1 MVSGD
6 LTTELSALAT
16 RHGAVGF
23 GVAGVAPFE
32 RERSTLVS
40 HRRSGFSGP
49 LRFTFADPDR
59 ATDVT
64 QSFPWAR
71 HLVVVASGY
80 LGSTTAPARSGP
92 QVGRFA
98 MSDQYVGVR
107 RITSELAS
115 RLRRDG
121 HRAEVLSD
129 DNRLV
134 DRAAAVRAGVGWSGK
149 STMTLVPGHGP
160 WVLLGSVVTDAPLA
174 ITEPMS
180 RSCGTCI
187 ACIPACPTAAISER
201 GLDARRCLST
211 WLQTPGSI
219 PHWIRPLLGRRIYGC
234 DDCLAACPP
243 GQPALSRAGGDP
255 DSLDFG
261 ELLAMSD
268 EALLERFHWWYV
280 PRRDGRYLRRNL
292 LVAAGNSGEP
302 TAREPIEQHMRHPS
316 SMIRSHAGW
325 AMARSL
331 GSGSAPT
338 LRASLESEA
347 SPETREELALA
358 LLMIERPDTHRVVL
372 AADEWGRENA
382 VQAVGLVVDRN
393 DERLTFVL
401 VGNVPSRPAWA
412 EEQRVENHVSV
423 DDLSELDPRVV
434 DMIRVYDPDRGLER
448 LCRAARRLTRL
459 QVDRRSRPRRV

>member
-1 MVSGD
+1 MMSGA
-6 LTTELSALAT
+6 LTTELSAIAT

-32 RERSTLVS
+32 KERSTLFS

-49 LRFTFADPDR
+49 LRFTYDDPDL

-64 QSFPWAR
+64 KSFPWAR
-71 HLVVVASGY
+71 HLVVVAWGY
-80 LGSTTAPARSGP
+80 LGSTTAPAHSGP
-92 QVGRFA
+92 QVARFA
-98 MSDQYVGVR
+98 IADQYEGVR
-107 RITSELAS
+107 RITSEVAT

-121 HRAEVLSD
+121 HQAEVLAD

-134 DRAAAVRAGVGWSGK
+134 DRAAAVRAGVGWPGK

-180 RSCGTCI
+180 RGCGTCI
-187 ACIPACPTAAISER
+187 ACIPACPTGALTEH

-219 PHWIRPLLGRRIYGC
+219 PQWIRPLLGRRIYGC
-234 DDCLAACPP
+234 DDCLTACPP

-268 EALLERFHWWYV
+268 EALLERFHWWYM

-292 LVAAGNSGEP
+292 LVAAGNSGEAA
-302 TAREPIEQHMRHPS
+302 AREPIERHLSHPS
-316 SMIRSHAGW
+316 SMIRSHAAW
-325 AMARSL
+325 ALGRSL
-331 GSGSAPT
+331 GSGSAAT
-338 LRASLESEA
+338 LRAALESEA
-347 SPETREELALA
+347 APEARDEISLA
-358 LLMIERPDTHRVVL
+358 LLMVERPDTHRVVL
-372 AADEWGRENA
+372 AADEWGRDNA
-382 VQAVGLVVDRN
+382 VLGVALVVDPSDHRV
-393 DERLTFVL
+393 TFVL
-401 VGNVPSRPAWA
+401 IGNVSRHPVWA
-412 EEQRVENHVSV
+412 EEPHRVENHASV
-423 DDLSELDPRVV
+423 HDLSERDPRLA
-434 DMIRVYDPDRGLER
+434 DMIRVYDSDRGLER
-448 LCRAARRLTRL
+448 LCGAARRLTRL
-459 QVDRRSRPRRV
+459 QA

>member
-1 MVSGD
+1 MMSGA
-6 LTTELSALAT
+6 LTAELSAIAT
-16 RHGAVGF
+16 QHGAVGF

-32 RERSTLVS
+32 RERSTLFS
-40 HRRSGFSGP
+40 NRRSGLSGP
-49 LRFTFADPDR
+49 LRFTYDDPDR

-98 MSDQYVGVR
+98 MSDQYEGVR

-115 RLRRDG
+115 RLRREG
-121 HRAEVLSD
+121 HRAEILSD

-149 STMTLVPGHGP
+149 TTMTLVPGHGP

-174 ITEPMS
+174 TTEPMS
-180 RSCGTCI
+180 RSCGICI
-187 ACIPACPTAAISER
+187 ACIPACPTGAIMER

-211 WLQTPGSI
+211 WLQTAGSI
-219 PHWIRPLLGRRIYGC
+219 PQWIRPLLGRRIYGC
-234 DDCLAACPP
+234 DDCLTACPP

-255 DSLDFG
+255 DPLDFG
-261 ELLAMSD
+261 GLLAMSD

-280 PRRDGRYLRRNL
+280 PRRNGRYLRRNL
-292 LVAAGNSGEP
+292 LVAAGNSGEAP
-302 TAREPIEQHMRHPS
+302 TREPIEQHMSHPS
-316 SMIRSHAGW
+316 SMIRSHAAW
-325 AMARSL
+325 ALARSL
-331 GSGSAPT
+331 GSRAVPT
-338 LRASLESEA
+338 LRAALESETV
-347 SPETREELALA
+347 PETREELALA
-358 LLMIERPDTHRVVL
+358 LLMVERPDTHRVVL
-372 AADEWGRENA
+372 AADEWGRGNA
-382 VQAVGLVVDRN
+382 VQAVALVVDRN
-393 DERLTFVL
+393 DERVTFVL
-401 VGNVPSRPAWA
+401 IGNVPHRPGWA
-412 EEQRVENHVSV
+412 EEPHRVENHASV

-448 LCRAARRLTRL
+448 VCRAARRLTRL
-459 QVDRRSRPRRV
+459 QA

>member
-1 MVSGD
+1 
-6 LTTELSALAT
+6 
-16 RHGAVGF
+16 
-23 GVAGVAPFE
+23 APFE
-32 RERSTLVS
+32 RERSTLLS

-49 LRFTFADPDR
+49 LHFTYSDPDL

-64 QSFPWAR
+64 KSFPWAQ

-98 MSDQYVGVR
+98 VSDQYEGIR
-107 RITSELAS
+107 RITSELVS

-121 HRAEVLSD
+121 HRAEILSD

-134 DRAAAVRAGVGWSGK
+134 DRAAAVRSGVGWSGK

-187 ACIPACPTAAISER
+187 ACIPACPTGAITER

-211 WLQTPGSI
+211 WLQTAGSI

-234 DDCLAACPP
+234 DDCLTACPP

-302 TAREPIEQHMRHPS
+302 KTREPIERHMSHPS
-316 SMIRSHAGW
+316 SMIRGHAAW
-325 AMARSL
+325 SLARSL
-331 GSGSAPT
+331 ESGSAPT
-338 LRASLESEA
+338 LRAALDSEA
-347 SPETREELALA
+347 VPETREELELA
-358 LLMIERPDTHRVVL
+358 LLMVERPEAHRVVL
-372 AADEWGRENA
+372 AADEWGRANA
-382 VQAVGLVVDRN
+382 VQGVALVADRS
-393 DERLTFVL
+393 DDRLTFVL
-401 VGNVPSRPAWA
+401 IGNVPHRPAWA
-412 EEQRVENHVSV
+412 EEPHRVESHASV
-423 DDLSELDPRVV
+423 DDLSERDPRVAE
-434 DMIRVYDPDRGLER
+434 MIRVYDPDRGLQRRRDE
-448 LCRAARRLTRL
+448 ARRLTRP
-459 QVDRRSRPRRV
+459 QA

>member
-1 MVSGD
+1 MMSGA
-6 LTTELSALAT
+6 LTAELSAIAT
-16 RHGAVGF
+16 QHGAVGF

-32 RERSTLVS
+32 RERSTLLS

-49 LRFTFADPDR
+49 LRFTYGDPDL

-64 QSFPWAR
+64 RSFPWAR

-80 LGSTTAPARSGP
+80 LGSTTAPGRSGP
-92 QVGRFA
+92 HVGRFA
-98 MSDQYVGVR
+98 MGDQYQGVR
-107 RITSELAS
+107 RVTSELAS

-121 HRAEVLSD
+121 HRAEILSD

-134 DRAAAVRAGVGWSGK
+134 DRAAAVRAGVGWFGK
-149 STMTLVPGHGP
+149 STMILVPGHGP

-187 ACIPACPTAAISER
+187 ACIPACPTGAITEG

-211 WLQTPGSI
+211 WLQTAGSI

-234 DDCLAACPP
+234 DDCLTACPP
-243 GQPALSRAGGDP
+243 GRPALSRAGGDP

-302 TAREPIEQHMRHPS
+302 TTREPIVRHMSHPS
-316 SMIRSHAGW
+316 SMIRGHAAW
-325 AMARSL
+325 SLARSL

-338 LRASLESEA
+338 LRAALESEA
-347 SPETREELALA
+347 VPETRDELVLA
-358 LLMIERPDTHRVVL
+358 LLMVERPDTHRVVL
-372 AADEWGRENA
+372 AADEWGRGNA
-382 VQAVGLVVDRN
+382 VRGVGLVADRS
-393 DERLTFVL
+393 DDRLTFVL
-401 VGNVPSRPAWA
+401 IGNVPRHPAWA
-412 EEQRVENHVSV
+412 EEPHRVEGYPSV
-423 DDLSELDPRVV
+423 DDFSERDPRVA
-434 DMIRVYDPDRGLER
+434 DMIGVYDPHRGLQRRRDE
-448 LCRAARRLTRL
+448 ARRLIRA
-459 QVDRRSRPRRV
+459 QG